1 MHCSFLKN
9 MLKLLLKSFVA
20 FPEFVVVG
28 VPRNFRIWFGTSGAR
43 KFQSKF
49 RLSPRAKT
57 VLFLPGGFAGTL
69 TGTSGHRNFRLRR
82 NFRVK
87 CSGRFYARPRGGLLL
102 PEQFF
107 HPRARAL
114 SLLAQELPH
123 HPISTAAFPPR
134 IPPAFGRICI
144 SSTRGS
150 RSSKRFSPWM
160 PVLSSISHL
169 GRDALF
175 V

>member
-69 TGTSGHRNFRLRR
+69 PGTSGHRNFRLRR

-87 CSGRFYARPRGGLLL
+87 FSGRFYARPRGGLLL

-114 SLLAQELPH
+114 SLLAQNSPTT
-123 HPISTAAFPPR
+123 PSPPR
-134 IPPAFGRICI
+134 PSRRGFLRLPVGSASPRRGDPVPPSGFHHGCRY
-144 SSTRGS
+144 
-150 RSSKRFSPWM
+150 FP
-160 PVLSSISHL
+160 
-169 GRDALF
+169 LF
-175 V
+175 HI